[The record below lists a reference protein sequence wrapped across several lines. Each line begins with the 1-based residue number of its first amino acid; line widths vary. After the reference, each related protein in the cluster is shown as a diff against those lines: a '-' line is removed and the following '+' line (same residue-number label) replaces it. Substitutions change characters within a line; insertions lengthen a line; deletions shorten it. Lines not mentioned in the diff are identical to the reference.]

1 MSPATAGG
9 RARAGRLARAGTLAA
24 AGAAVLAGCMSGPDY
39 HRPEAA
45 APPAW
50 QLEEPW
56 RLAAPAD
63 AADKG
68 PWWQA
73 FGDPQ
78 LDALEARAMG
88 ANQTLAIAAAHLA
101 QARATVTAQSAGL
114 FPTVTLNGRAL
125 RTRISANRPLAVYNT
140 ENFSTVQNDFILNAT
155 VAYEPDLAGRVRR
168 TIEGAKA
175 SAEQAE
181 ADLANTRLVVSAE
194 LASDW
199 YSLVMTDVS
208 LDALE
213 RSIALQRRALEFV
226 GSRHELGASS
236 GLDLAQQ
243 QALLDSTLTQLDVT
257 RGQRRR
263 FEHAIATLVGT
274 PAPDFSIPPS
284 ARPLQP
290 PPIPLG
296 FPADLL
302 QRRPDVAAA
311 ERGMAAAN
319 AQIGVAEAAFYP
331 DVFLTPTF
339 GGYESRILET
349 LFDTPSVIWAFGA
362 GVTQTIFDGGRNQA
376 NADIA
381 RAGYDAAV
389 ANYRLTVLT
398 AMQEVEDGITGV
410 QTLDRASTQAQ
421 VAATSAQRVLD
432 MSQARYEGGASTYL
446 DVITAQQGLLNADLQ
461 AAQLAGQR
469 QLAATSLVKALGG
482 DWRGSAASPMAAAGP
497 AASSAPAAR

>member
-1 MSPATAGG
+1 VNAP
-9 RARAGRLARAGTLAA
+9 RA
-24 AGAAVLAGCMSGPDY
+24 AGAIAAACVAVLAGCMAGPDY
-39 HRPEAA
+39 KRPEAPLA
-45 APPAW
+45 VTW
-50 QLEEPW
+50 KLDEPW

-63 AADKG
+63 RADKG
-68 PWWQA
+68 AWWQA

-88 ANQTLAIAAAHLA
+88 ANQTLAIAAANLA
-101 QARATVTAQSAGL
+101 QARATATAQGAGL

-125 RTRISANRPLAVYNT
+125 RARISANRPLAVYNT

-155 VAYEPDLAGRVRR
+155 VSYEPDLAGRVRR

-181 ADLANTRLVVSAE
+181 ADLANTRLLVSTE

-199 YSLVMTDVS
+199 FSLVMTDVS

-243 QALLDSTLTQLDVT
+243 QALLDTTLTQLDVT
-257 RGQRRR
+257 RGQRQR

-274 PAPDFSIPPS
+274 PAPDFSLPPS

-290 PPIPLG
+290 PAIPLG
-296 FPADLL
+296 VPSDLL

-311 ERGMAAAN
+311 ERAMAAAN

-331 DVFLTPTF
+331 DVFLTPTI
-339 GGYESRILET
+339 GGYESRILDL
-349 LFDTPSVIWAFGA
+349 LFDTPSAIWSFGVGA
-362 GVTQTIFDGGRNQA
+362 TQTLFDGGLAKA
-376 NADIA
+376 NVDFA
-381 RAGYDAAV
+381 RAGYDATV

-410 QTLDRASTQAQ
+410 QTLDGASAQAQ
-421 VAATSAQRVLD
+421 VAVASAQRVLD

-446 DVITAQQGLLNADLQ
+446 DVITAQQGLLSADLQ

-469 QLAATSLVKALGG
+469 QLAATALVKALGG
-482 DWRGSAASPMAAAGP
+482 DWRGAVGSPVAAASGP
-497 AASSAPAAR
+497 AAR